1 MRVAYMSD
9 LHLEFGNTFIPR
21 NKVKADVLLL
31 AGDIFL
37 AHHFDGKP
45 GVAARYHYFLEEVC
59 SKYKYVLYTSG
70 NHEGY
75 NWLDANADPIEAL
88 NPAFARY
95 ENFIH
100 LDNRVFHIREL
111 DEHGMERTI
120 RFIGAP
126 LWSDFDNENLDTIA
140 AAAQGMHDYHT
151 WAGNTPWKS
160 LHKHRISKEF
170 IFRALDGEGYD
181 AAVVMTHMA
190 PSYKSVAPEFRKGR
204 YGSELNGAYYTA
216 LDAEVLAAKKL
227 KFWVHGHMH
236 HTIDY
241 MIGETNVLDNPYG
254 YFKRAV
260 NPRFNPEAAFEV

>member
-37 AHHFDGKP
+37 ANHFDSKP
-45 GVAARYHYFLEEVC
+45 GVAARYHHFLEEVC
-59 SKYKYVLYTSG
+59 AKYKHVLYTSG

-75 NWLDANADPIEAL
+75 NWLEANRDPIEAL
-88 NPAFARY
+88 NPHLARY
-95 ENFIH
+95 ENLIH
-100 LDNRVFHIREL
+100 LDNKFVDLFET
-111 DEHGMERTI
+111 DEHGMERKI

-126 LWSDFDNENLDTIA
+126 LWTDFDNENLDTIT
-140 AAAQGMHDYHT
+140 AAAQGMNDYIT

-170 IFRALDGEGYD
+170 IFNNLDGDYD
-181 AAVVMTHMA
+181 AAVAMTHMA
-190 PSYKSVAPEFRKGR
+190 PSYKSVAPEFRNGR

-216 LDAEVLAAKKL
+216 LDADVLTAKKL
-227 KFWVHGHMH
+227 KYWIHGHMH
-236 HTIDY
+236 HTINY
-241 MIGETNVLDNPYG
+241 MIGETNVLGNPYG
-254 YFKRAV
+254 YYKRAV
-260 NPRFNPEAAFEV
+260 NPTFNPEAAFEV

>member
-1 MRVAYMSD
+1 MRVAFMSD

-37 AHHFDGKP
+37 SHHFQAKP
-45 GVAARYHYFLEEVC
+45 GVAARYHHFLEEVC
-59 SKYKYVLYTSG
+59 DAFKHVLYTSG

-75 NWLDANADPIEAL
+75 NWLEANRDPIEAL
-88 NPAFARY
+88 NPAFERY
-95 ENFIH
+95 MNFIH
-100 LDNRVFHIREL
+100 LDNRSVDLFET
-111 DEHGMERTI
+111 DDHGMERKV
-120 RFIGAP
+120 RFLGAP
-126 LWSDFDNENLDTIA
+126 LWTDFDNENLDTIA
-140 AAAQGMHDYHT
+140 ASAAGMNDYIT

-170 IFRALDGEGYD
+170 IFRKLDGNYD

-190 PSYKSVAPEFRKGR
+190 RSYKSVAPEFRNGR

-216 LDAEVLAAKKL
+216 LDADVLAAKKL
-227 KFWVHGHMH
+227 KYWVHGHMH
-236 HTIDY
+236 HTNDY
-241 MIGETNVLDNPYG
+241 MIGGTNVLSNPYG

-260 NPRFNPEAAFEV
+260 NPKFNPEAAFEV